1 MINENLTWNDHI
13 SAIKAKMSRYVGVL
27 YKLKKLLPLSARKNI
42 FHSFVQSHLNFCS
55 LVWGLGA
62 KANIEPL
69 FSEQKKAMRALMPG
83 FTVNYY
89 KDGVIPCHTKPF
101 FTEYN
106 IQTIHSIILTNIL
119 VFMHKYHSHN
129 LPSSVL
135 SIISPEAPKI
145 SQSNENCK
153 EWMTNHSI
161 GILRN
166 AISFKGPL
174 FYLNYFPEIL
184 SQCEDENKQ
193 NSIYTSSNSF
203 KNRAKA
209 FVLNMQARGCPNEWE
224 GNNMPLYHLPSL
236 PRNHRKNIPLI
247 SYHGQ

>member
-1 MINENLTWNDHI
+1 M
-13 SAIKAKMSRYVGVL
+13 
-27 YKLKKLLPLSARKNI
+27 YKLKNLIPLAARKNI

-236 PRNHRKNIPLI
+236 PRDRRLNIPVI
-247 SYHGQ
+247 SYHEQ